1 MLSGLVAVDMLSE
14 ATVEGGPTEGVR
26 DSKIKFLESSKQEF
40 EWVFRR
46 MTDIVT
52 EMNSRFFKFDLHQ
65 IQNLQYT
72 TYGVGGYYDKHVDML
87 YSASQSNH
95 RKLSFSIQLSD
106 SDSYEGGDLLIHT
119 GLEPYVA
126 TRKKG
131 SAIFFPGY
139 VLHEVTPV
147 TKGERHSLVGWVV
160 GPRLR

>member
-1 MLSGLVAVDMLSE
+1 MLRGLVAADMLSK
-14 ATVEGGPTEGVR
+14 ATVEGADKEGVR
-26 DSKIKFLESSKQEF
+26 ESQIKFLESNAPEF

-46 MTDIVT
+46 MTDIVL

-72 TYGVGGYYDKHVDML
+72 TYSVGEFYDKHVDML

-106 SDSYEGGDLLIHT
+106 PDSYEGGDLLIHN
-119 GLEPYVA
+119 GSEPYKA